1 MRRFFLI
8 GVVAVALGAPF
19 PVAAQHTPITEA
31 PGEAVTARFATP
43 ITAKLFPDLV
53 IPEGFE
59 RRLLRFLVNMHWR
72 DIPKSLR
79 EAEALLKT
87 LDSGRERNLQALVL
101 LELAI
106 MHLRAREYQASWA
119 SLDRAFDMADFDA
132 GCFGRVL
139 HVYGLRV
146 RSRLQFMYGEFAQS
160 WRTLQKA
167 LAAAQA
173 YRASVPRCAIPARL
187 AEGRVY
193 EATGRREYEAGNYD
207 EARDAFIRAA
217 SIYWRLGAKSNAEDF
232 YDVVSGL
239 DKLPPSTALAA
250 YLEQFQGLGKIED
263 DSPNRPGL
271 VIEAL
276 VFREN
281 LFLDE

>member
-1 MRRFFLI
+1 VRRFI
-8 GVVAVALGAPF
+8 SIVVLLMSLVPPF
-19 PVAAQHTPITEA
+19 PIAAQDAPITEDR
-31 PGEAVTARFATP
+31 GEAVRAHFATP
-43 ITAKLFPDLV
+43 ITTKLFPDLV

-59 RRLLRFLVNMHWR
+59 RGFLRVFVNMSGR
-72 DIPKSLR
+72 DIPR
-79 EAEALLKT
+79 TVRDAEALLKVIPSER
-87 LDSGRERNLQALVL
+87 DRNLRALVL
-101 LELAI
+101 LELAVI
-106 MHLRAREYQASWA
+106 HLRARENQTSWA
-119 SLDRAFDMADFDA
+119 FLDRVFDVADFDT

-173 YRASVPRCAIPARL
+173 YRANVPRCAIPARL

-193 EATGRREYEAGNYD
+193 EAIGRREYEAGNYD
-207 EARDAFIRAA
+207 KALDAFIRAA
-217 SIYWRLGAKSNAEDF
+217 SIYWQLGARSNAEDF
-232 YDVVSGL
+232 YDVVSRL
-239 DKLPPSTALAA
+239 DKLPPSAALAA
-250 YLEQFQGLGKIED
+250 YLEQFQELAKVED

-271 VIEAL
+271 VIETF

-281 LFLDE
+281 LFLGE